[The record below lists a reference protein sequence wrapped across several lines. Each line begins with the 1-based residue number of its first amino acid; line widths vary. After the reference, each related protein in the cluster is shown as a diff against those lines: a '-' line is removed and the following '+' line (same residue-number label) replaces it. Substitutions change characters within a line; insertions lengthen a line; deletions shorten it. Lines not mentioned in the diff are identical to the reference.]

1 MKYVCNRYNNNNIMS
16 FSTFSTFSIDSWP
29 NNESIFNQTTLEFN
43 PVNSLSTS
51 NCWIWLDANDLKQS
65 GSITTWN
72 DKSGKEYHCTQSTA
86 GNRPTVSFTNLLNKR
101 PVLTF
106 SSASSQFL
114 TGSNAFS
121 VGTNSFYLFLV
132 FKFNDNSAT
141 FQGVFNKSLY
151 GDKVGRIVAYKD
163 SGGFM
168 LALQDQPEGTFTPAT
183 VTLESFS
190 NLDTTFN
197 IYAYVCHRSNPTT
210 HFVQMYKNGTSL
222 FNRSYTTLADNPL
235 PNPYNIM
242 VGAYNS
248 ATGNDVPIT
257 GSYLN
262 GNIAEII
269 GYAPSSDML
278 ASNIQ
283 RVEGYLAWKWGL
295 QSKLPSNHTYYSSP
309 PPA

>member
-1 MKYVCNRYNNNNIMS
+1 MLSATQS
-16 FSTFSTFSIDSWP
+16 FGSYSFIKKIDSSF
-29 NNESIFNQTTLEFN
+29 NNTILEFN

-51 NCWIWLDANDLKQS
+51 NCWIWLDANDLRQS

-72 DKSGKEYHCTQSTA
+72 DKSGKGYHCTQSTS

-106 SSASSQFL
+106 ASASSQFL

-121 VGTNSFYLFLV
+121 VGTNSFYLFIV
-132 FKFNDNSAT
+132 FKFNDSSST

-163 SGGFM
+163 NAGFM
-168 LALQDQPEGTFTPAT
+168 LALQDQPENTLTPASF
-183 VTLESFS
+183 TLESFS
-190 NLDTTFN
+190 NIDTTYN
-197 IYAYVCHRSNPTT
+197 IYTYGCHRSNATT
-210 HFVQMYKNGTSL
+210 HYAIMSKNGTSL
-222 FNRSYTTLADNPL
+222 FNRSYTNLAANPL

-248 ATGNDVPIT
+248 ATGNNVPIT

-269 GYAPSSDML
+269 GYAPSSDMS